1 MNIHPFFKPLF
12 PLWYYGGW
20 SLSQLPPVPLSSNH
34 LSLDCGRAPECT
46 ARTPRR
52 HGRNACDKAPTS
64 WGITAS
70 TNGPTG
76 CSVGPNTRQVQTSG
90 KESDLL
96 WWLTQVK
103 EPLQVNKYQQSSL
116 EETDPWR
123 QVCKHGNGS
132 SLSDVVL
139 SQTRTSFPGCKG
151 QMSSPSG
158 GFFLLFQK
166 HLLIDTKFCDLVI
179 VRQIRLSKK

>member
-1 MNIHPFFKPLF
+1 MI
-12 PLWYYGGW
+12 LWGLEPIPVT
-20 SLSQLPPVPLSSNH
+20 SSSSILQPPVFELWAGARVYSQNTTQT
-34 LSLDCGRAPECT
+34 REECT
-46 ARTPRR
+46 I
-52 HGRNACDKAPTS
+52 HSDKAPTS

-123 QVCKHGNGS
+123 QICKHGNGS

-139 SQTRTSFPGCKG
+139 SQTRTSFPVCKG

-158 GFFLLFQK
+158 GFFPA
-166 HLLIDTKFCDLVI
+166 
-179 VRQIRLSKK
+179 LSKTFINRY